1 MTWQCDNLMRT
12 PAAWRCAV
20 LALCVAGM
28 VAPVVAANKDELAV
42 AERLGKLERT
52 LNSSGLLELSKQ
64 LEALQQEVRQLRGDL
79 ENQAFTLEQARK
91 AQRDAYADNDRRLS
105 ALEQGGTVGSAGVP
119 PDPPLS
125 TLDSPTDV
133 AVAGKPS
140 EQTMAV
146 EMARPPSV
154 QRRVLPIEDAIDTSD
169 EAAAEMQPSP
179 VKRPTMVVSPNDPPP
194 GRMRIN
200 PSEPARIARQVP
212 DDDAMLAAPAAS
224 VAAEARS
231 ETPESEAVYRE
242 AFGML
247 KAGQY
252 EQSINGF
259 TRYLQQYPNG
269 QYADNAQFWV
279 GEAYYVT
286 RRFEP
291 AIAQYQKLI
300 ANYPDSQKQ
309 AHALLKVGY
318 SFDELGR
325 RDQAVQILNQLK
337 QKYPDSSAAQ
347 LADQRLQ
354 RIRAKAP

>member
-1 MTWQCDNLMRT
+1 MNLQCDSVIRIR
-12 PAAWRCAV
+12 AACRHGV

-28 VAPVVAANKDELAV
+28 AAPALAANKDELAV
-42 AERLGKLERT
+42 AERLGKLERA
-52 LNSSGLLELSKQ
+52 LSSSGLIELSKQ
-64 LEALQQEVRQLRGDL
+64 IEALQQEVRQLRGDL

-105 ALEQGGTVGSAGVP
+105 ALEQGGTAGSAGVP

-125 TLDSPTDV
+125 MLDSPTDV

-146 EMARPPSV
+146 EMTRPQNV
-154 QRRVLPIEDAIDTSD
+154 QRKVLPIEDGIDVSED
-169 EAAAEMQPSP
+169 AAAEMLPSP
-179 VKRPTMVVSPNDPPP
+179 VKRPTLVLSPNDPPP
-194 GRMRIN
+194 GRLSIS
-200 PSEPARIARQVP
+200 PSEPTRIARQAP
-212 DDDAMLAAPAAS
+212 DDDAMLVAPAAS

-252 EQSINGF
+252 EQSINAF
-259 TRYLQQYPNG
+259 TRYLRQYPNG
-269 QYADNAQFWV
+269 QYADNAQFWL

-286 RRFEP
+286 RRYEP
-291 AIAQYQKLI
+291 AIVQYQKLI

-325 RDQAVQILNQLK
+325 SDQAVQILNQLK
-337 QKYPDSSAAQ
+337 QKYPDSSAAH